1 MHECSVC
8 GIGLPEDPIN
18 FNGSYLC
25 HFHYSIRLRELAQK
39 RLEEMD
45 EEHARDS
52 APCSGDV
59 PKF

>member
-8 GIGLPEDPIN
+8 GIGLREDPIV

-25 HFHYSIRLRELAQK
+25 HHHYAERLREIAKK

-45 EEHARDS
+45 EEHARECT
-52 APCSGDV
+52 APATDV
-59 PKF
+59 PKY